1 MANNYALKKW
11 IFTMALVLTAL
22 FPVSGSAQSKGD
34 LVGTW
39 KLVSITEI
47 TDKGEVNRYGLNPT
61 GFLTY
66 TADGRMM
73 AIITKGGRKPLS
85 VLRVSAPAS
94 ERAEAFSSMTA
105 YAGRYTVDGDKVV
118 HHVEVASI
126 QNFVGTDMVR
136 TLVKLEGKRVTL
148 RTAPFPRGGQLV
160 NEELVWER
168 MN

>member
-1 MANNYALKKW
+1 MKPFLFLPVLLLLIPALGTEYAL
-11 IFTMALVLTAL
+11 
-22 FPVSGSAQSKGD
+22 AQSKAD

>member
-1 MANNYALKKW
+1 MKPFLFLPVLLLLIPALGTEYAL
-11 IFTMALVLTAL
+11 
-22 FPVSGSAQSKGD
+22 AQSKAD
-34 LVGTW
+34 LVGSW
-39 KLVSITEI
+39 KLLSITEI
-47 TDKGEVNRYGLNPT
+47 TDKGEVKPYGLNPT

-85 VLRVSAPAS
+85 VLRVSAPAN
-94 ERAEAFSSMTA
+94 ERAEAFSTMTA

-118 HHVEVASI
+118 HHVEVASV
-126 QNFVGTDMVR
+126 QNFVGTDLVR
-136 TLVKLEGKRVTL
+136 TIVKLEGKRVTL
-148 RTAPFPRGGQLV
+148 RTAPFPRGGQIV